1 MTHFHSLDEVQL
13 QGASVVSIG
22 VYDGVHRG
30 HQRLLRE
37 LVKQAHDLGQR
48 AVVISF
54 FPHPDVVLRG
64 VVGRYYL
71 TSPEERAQLL
81 EALGVDV
88 VLTLAFD
95 ERLRQ
100 MRAADFVDQLV
111 TRLSMRQLWVGADFA
126 LGYQREGNVA
136 YLSALGEERGYRVR
150 PVELVTYSEAGEVI
164 SSTSI
169 RELLLQGRVALA
181 RDWLGRSYSV
191 SGKVVRG
198 DGRGRMI
205 GFPTA
210 NLEIWEE
217 LVIPLNGVYAGW
229 ATVRG
234 QRYAAVTNVG
244 TRPTFDGVSVRVE
257 PHLLDFDD
265 DIYGEALCV
274 TFEERLRAEQKFS
287 GIDALRAQLKQD
299 VAAAR
304 AALRAQ
310 SSSDEMR

>member
-71 TSPEERAQLL
+71 TSPQERAQLL

>member
-1 MTHFHSLDEVQL
+1 MAHFRKLEDVQL
-13 QGASVVSIG
+13 DGASLVTIG

-30 HQRLLRE
+30 HQRLLAD
-37 LVKQAHDLGQR
+37 LVAQAHHVGQR

-71 TSPEERAQLL
+71 TTPDERATLL
-81 EALGVDV
+81 EQLGVDV
-88 VLTLAFD
+88 VITLAFD

-100 MRAADFVDQLV
+100 MRAAAFVDQLV
-111 TRLSMRQLWVGADFA
+111 ARLGMRQLWVGADFA

-136 YLSALGEERGYRVR
+136 YLSALGEARGYQVQ
-150 PVELVTYSEAGEVI
+150 PVELVTYSDAGAVI

-169 RELLLQGRVALA
+169 RELLLQGRVELA
-181 RDWLGRSYSV
+181 REWLGRSYSL
-191 SGKVVRG
+191 SGEVVHG
-198 DGRGRMI
+198 DKRGRLI

-210 NLEIWEE
+210 NLAVWDE

-234 QRYAAVTNVG
+234 KRYAAVTNIG
-244 TRPTFDGVSVRVE
+244 TRPTFDGVAIRVE
-257 PHLLDFDD
+257 PHLLDFDA
-265 DIYGEALCV
+265 DIYGETLTV
-274 TFEERLRAEQKFS
+274 TFEHRLRAEQKFS
-287 GIDALRAQLKQD
+287 GIDALRAQLALD

-304 AALRAQ
+304 SVLGV
-310 SSSDEMR
+310 

>member
-1 MTHFHSLDEVQL
+1 MAHFRKLEDVQL
-13 QGASVVSIG
+13 DGASVVTIG

-30 HQRLLRE
+30 HQRLLVD
-37 LVKQAHDLGQR
+37 LVAQAHHVGQR

-64 VVGRYYL
+64 VAGRYYL
-71 TSPEERAQLL
+71 TTPDERAALL
-81 EALGVDV
+81 EQLGVDV
-88 VLTLAFD
+88 VITLAFD

-111 TRLSMRQLWVGADFA
+111 ARLGMRQLWVGADFA

-136 YLSALGEERGYRVR
+136 YLSALGEARGYQVQ
-150 PVELVTYSEAGEVI
+150 PVELVTYSDAGAVI

-169 RELLLQGRVALA
+169 RELLLQGRVELA
-181 RDWLGRSYSV
+181 REWLGRSYSL
-191 SGKVVRG
+191 SGEVVHG
-198 DGRGRMI
+198 DKRGRLI

-210 NLEIWEE
+210 NLAVWEE
-217 LVIPLNGVYAGW
+217 QVIPLNGVYAGW

-234 QRYAAVTNVG
+234 ERYAAVTNIG
-244 TRPTFDGVSVRVE
+244 TRPTFDGMAIRVE
-257 PHLLDFDD
+257 PHLLDFDA
-265 DIYGEALCV
+265 DIYGEMLTI

-287 GIDALRAQLKQD
+287 GIDALRAQLALD

-304 AALRAQ
+304 SVLGV
-310 SSSDEMR
+310 

>member
-210 NLEIWEE
+210 NLEVWEE

>member
-1 MTHFHSLDEVQL
+1 MAHFHSLDEVQL

-37 LVKQAHDLGQR
+37 LVAQAHDLGQR

-64 VVGRYYL
+64 VAGRYYL
-71 TSPEERAQLL
+71 TSPRERAQLL

-111 TRLSMRQLWVGADFA
+111 ARLGMQQLWVGADFA

-136 YLSALGEERGYRVR
+136 YLSALGEARGYRVQ

-169 RELLLQGRVALA
+169 RELLLQGRVTLA

-191 SGKVVRG
+191 SGEVVHG

-210 NLEIWEE
+210 NLAVWEE

-234 QRYAAVTNVG
+234 QRYAAVTNIG

-257 PHLLDFDD
+257 PHLLDFDE
-265 DIYGEALCV
+265 DIYGEILHV

-287 GIDALRAQLKQD
+287 GIDALRAQLTQD

>member
-111 TRLSMRQLWVGADFA
+111 TRLGMQQLWVGADFA

-210 NLEIWEE
+210 NLEVWEE

-265 DIYGEALCV
+265 DIYGETLCV

-304 AALRAQ
+304 AALSAQ

>member
-81 EALGVDV
+81 EGLGVDV

-111 TRLSMRQLWVGADFA
+111 TRLGMRQLWVGADFA

-210 NLEIWEE
+210 NLEVWEE

-265 DIYGEALCV
+265 DIYGETLCV

-304 AALRAQ
+304 AALSAQ

>member
-71 TSPEERAQLL
+71 TSPQERAQLL

-111 TRLSMRQLWVGADFA
+111 TRLGMQQLWVGADFA

-210 NLEIWEE
+210 NLEVWEE

-265 DIYGEALCV
+265 DIYGETLCV

-304 AALRAQ
+304 AALSAQ

>member
-1 MTHFHSLDEVQL
+1 MAHFRKLEDVQL
-13 QGASVVSIG
+13 DGASVVTIG

-30 HQRLLRE
+30 HQRLLVD
-37 LVKQAHDLGQR
+37 LVAQAHHVGQQ

-64 VVGRYYL
+64 VAGRYYL
-71 TSPEERAQLL
+71 TTPDERAALL
-81 EALGVDV
+81 QQLGVDV
-88 VLTLAFD
+88 VITLAFD

-111 TRLSMRQLWVGADFA
+111 ARLGMRQLWVGADFA

-136 YLSALGEERGYRVR
+136 YLSALGEARGYQVQ
-150 PVELVTYSEAGEVI
+150 PVELVTYSDAGAVI

-169 RELLLQGRVALA
+169 RELLLQGRVELA
-181 RDWLGRSYSV
+181 REWLGRSYSL
-191 SGKVVRG
+191 SGEVVHG
-198 DGRGRMI
+198 DKRGRLI

-210 NLEIWEE
+210 NLAVWEE

-234 QRYAAVTNVG
+234 ERYAAVTNIG
-244 TRPTFDGVSVRVE
+244 TRPTFDGMAIRVE
-257 PHLLDFDD
+257 PHLLDFDA
-265 DIYGEALCV
+265 DIYGETLTI

-287 GIDALRAQLKQD
+287 GIDALRAQLALD

-304 AALRAQ
+304 SVLGV
-310 SSSDEMR
+310 